1 MAQTN
6 LPTQLQVGEK
16 MVNIQQRLG
25 NGAFG
30 VVYKVMVEGKSKVYA
45 MKDILCLNDS
55 AFINAI
61 REAYTLHRISH
72 KNVIEIV
79 RVGEFRDRRGSR
91 HMLLLT
97 EYCPGGSL
105 NDRLA
110 RPSSDQQNLTWM
122 TQTAEAVAHLHS
134 CNVVHRDLKADNVLL
149 TASEDVKLGDFGLAR
164 EYIALK
170 RASVQQDEHDGSWL
184 TTYTQYYMQ
193 SGIGPIHWVAPEFF
207 RGHYTEKADIFSLG
221 TLLFAILE
229 RDYIV
234 INGKAIYG
242 AFVIVPGAG
251 KIGVGYAMENFDAN
265 IRIQFSSHA
274 QGSNALQRNVHEL
287 LKYNPYDRPTAQEI
301 CNHLRVIQENIGLG
315 QSSTDSNEAGSCF

>member
-6 LPTQLQVGEK
+6 LPTWLQIDEK
-16 MVNIQQRLG
+16 IVNIQKRLG

-30 VVYKVMVEGKSKVYA
+30 VVYKVIEEGTSKVYA

-55 AFINAI
+55 AIRNAI
-61 REAYTLHRISH
+61 REASTLNRISH
-72 KNVIEIV
+72 ENVIAIV
-79 RVGEFRDRRGSR
+79 SVGEFRDSRGS

-164 EYIALK
+164 EYTALK
-170 RASVQQDEHDGSWL
+170 RADVRLYDGSWL
-184 TTYTQYYMQ
+184 ATYTQYYMQ

-207 RGHYTEKADIFSLG
+207 RGHYTEKADVFSLG

-251 KIGVGYAMENFDAN
+251 KTGVGFAMENFDAN
-265 IRIQFSSHA
+265 TRIQFSSHA
-274 QGSNALQRNVHEL
+274 QGSNALQRNVREL
-287 LKYNPYDRPTAQEI
+287 LKYNPRDRPTAREI
-301 CNHLRVIQENIGLG
+301 RNSLRVIQECIRPEKP
-315 QSSTDSNEAGSCF
+315 STEAGWCC

>member
-6 LPTQLQVGEK
+6 LPTRLQVGEK
-16 MVNIQQRLG
+16 TVNIQQRLG

-30 VVYKVMVEGKSKVYA
+30 VVYRVIEERTSKVYA
-45 MKDILCLNDS
+45 MKDILCLIGS
-55 AFINAI
+55 AIRNAI
-61 REAYTLHRISH
+61 REASTLNRISH
-72 KNVIEIV
+72 ENDIAIV
-79 RVGEFRDRRGSR
+79 SVGQFDDGGGL

-134 CNVVHRDLKADNVLL
+134 CNIVHRDLKADNVLL

-170 RASVQQDEHDGSWL
+170 RAGVVQDDGSWL
-184 TTYTQYYMQ
+184 AIYEQYYMQ
-193 SGIGPIHWVAPEFF
+193 SRIGPIHWVAPEFL

-234 INGKAIYG
+234 IDGKAIYG
-242 AFVIVPGAG
+242 AFVSVHDKR
-251 KIGVGYAMENFDAN
+251 KIGVGLAMERVDRNTRS
-265 IRIQFSSHA
+265 RIKRST
-274 QGSNALQRNVHEL
+274 
-287 LKYNPYDRPTAQEI
+287 KDRSRSAKVQP
-301 CNHLRVIQENIGLG
+301 V
-315 QSSTDSNEAGSCF
+315 

>member
-16 MVNIQQRLG
+16 IVNIQQRLG

-30 VVYKVMVEGKSKVYA
+30 VVYKVKEEGTSKVYA

-55 AFINAI
+55 AIRNAI
-61 REAYTLHRISH
+61 REASTLNRISH
-72 KNVIEIV
+72 ENVIAIV
-79 RVGEFRDRRGSR
+79 SVGEFRDSRGS

-110 RPSSDQQNLTWM
+110 RPSSDQQNLKWM
-122 TQTAEAVAHLHS
+122 IQTADAVAHLHS

-170 RASVQQDEHDGSWL
+170 RAGVVQDDGSWL
-184 TTYTQYYMQ
+184 AIYEQYYMQ
-193 SGIGPIHWVAPEFF
+193 SRIGPIHWVAPEFL

-234 INGKAIYG
+234 IDGRAIYG
-242 AFVIVPGAG
+242 AFVSVHDKR
-251 KIGVGYAMENFDAN
+251 KIGVGLAMERVDRNT
-265 IRIQFSSHA
+265 RIQFSRRA
-274 QGSNALQRNVHEL
+274 QGSNALQRIVLEV

-301 CNHLRVIQENIGLG
+301 CNRLRVI
-315 QSSTDSNEAGSCF
+315 

>member
-6 LPTQLQVGEK
+6 LPTQLQVGDK

-30 VVYKVMVEGKSKVYA
+30 VVYKVMVEGKSEVYA

-170 RASVQQDEHDGSWL
+170 RAGVVQDDGSWL
-184 TTYTQYYMQ
+184 AIYEQYYMQ
-193 SGIGPIHWVAPEFF
+193 SRIGPIHWVAPEFL

-234 INGKAIYG
+234 IDGRAIYG
-242 AFVIVPGAG
+242 AFVSVHDKR
-251 KIGVGYAMENFDAN
+251 KIGVGLAIERVDRNT
-265 IRIQFSSHA
+265 RIQFSSHA
-274 QGSNALQRNVHEL
+274 QGSNALQRIVLEV

-301 CNHLRVIQENIGLG
+301 CNRLRVI
-315 QSSTDSNEAGSCF
+315 

>member
-6 LPTQLQVGEK
+6 LPTRLQVGEK
-16 MVNIQQRLG
+16 TVNIQQRLG

-30 VVYKVMVEGKSKVYA
+30 VVYRVIEEGTSQVYA
-45 MKDILCLNDS
+45 MKDILCLNSS
-55 AFINAI
+55 AFRNAI
-61 REAYTLHRISH
+61 REASTLNRISH
-72 KNVIEIV
+72 ENVIAIV
-79 RVGEFRDRRGSR
+79 SVGEFRDSRGS

-164 EYIALK
+164 EYIAQR
-170 RASVQQDEHDGSWL
+170 RADVQLYDGSWL
-184 TTYTQYYMQ
+184 TNYTQYYMQ

-207 RGHYTEKADIFSLG
+207 RGHYTEKADDFSLG
-221 TLLFAILE
+221 MLLFAILQ
-229 RDYIV
+229 RNYIV
-234 INGKAIYG
+234 IDGKAIYG

-251 KIGVGYAMENFDAN
+251 IFGVGYAMENFDRN

-274 QGSNALQRNVHEL
+274 QGSNALQGNVLEL
-287 LKYNPYDRPTAQEI
+287 LKYNPRDRQSAREI
-301 CNHLRVIQENIGLG
+301 CNSLRVIQECIRPGEP
-315 QSSTDSNEAGSCF
+315 STDSTKAGSCF

>member
-6 LPTQLQVGEK
+6 LPTRLQVGEK
-16 MVNIQQRLG
+16 TVNIQQRLG
-25 NGAFG
+25 NDAFG
-30 VVYKVMVEGKSKVYA
+30 VVYRVIEERTSKVYA
-45 MKDILCLNDS
+45 MKDILCLNGS
-55 AFINAI
+55 AIRNAI
-61 REAYTLHRISH
+61 REASTLNRISH
-72 KNVIEIV
+72 ENDIAIV
-79 RVGEFRDRRGSR
+79 SVGQFDDGGDL

-170 RASVQQDEHDGSWL
+170 RAGVVQDDGSWL
-184 TTYTQYYMQ
+184 AIYEQYYMQ
-193 SGIGPIHWVAPEFF
+193 STIGPIHWVAPEFL

-234 INGKAIYG
+234 SDGKTIYG
-242 AFVIVPGAG
+242 AFASVHDKR
-251 KIGVGYAMENFDAN
+251 KIGVGLAMERVDRKT
-265 IRIQFSSHA
+265 RIQFSRHA
-274 QGSNALQRNVHEL
+274 QGSNALQRIVLEV

-301 CNHLRVIQENIGLG
+301 CNRLRVI
-315 QSSTDSNEAGSCF
+315 

>member
-6 LPTQLQVGEK
+6 LPTQLQVAEK

-30 VVYKVMVEGKSKVYA
+30 VVYKVIEEGKSKVYA

-55 AFINAI
+55 AIRNAI
-61 REAYTLHRISH
+61 REAFTLSRISH
-72 KNVIEIV
+72 EYVIAIL
-79 RVGEFRDRRGSR
+79 RVGEFRDSRGL

-149 TASEDVKLGDFGLAR
+149 TALENVKLGDFGLAR

-170 RASVQQDEHDGSWL
+170 RAGVVQDDGSWL
-184 TTYTQYYMQ
+184 AIYEQYYMQ
-193 SGIGPIHWVAPEFF
+193 SRKGPIHWVAPEFL

-234 INGKAIYG
+234 IDGKAIYG
-242 AFVIVPGAG
+242 AFVSVHDNR
-251 KIGVGYAMENFDAN
+251 KIGVGLAMESVDRNT
-265 IRIQFSSHA
+265 RIQFSSHA
-274 QGSNALQRNVHEL
+274 QGSNPLQWVVLEV

-301 CNHLRVIQENIGLG
+301 CNSLYKFNTCLLM
-315 QSSTDSNEAGSCF
+315 

>member
-6 LPTQLQVGEK
+6 LPTRLQVGEK
-16 MVNIQQRLG
+16 TVNIQQQLG

-30 VVYKVMVEGKSKVYA
+30 VVYRVIEERTSKVYA
-45 MKDILCLNDS
+45 MKDILCLNGS
-55 AFINAI
+55 AIRNAI
-61 REAYTLHRISH
+61 REASTLNRISH
-72 KNVIEIV
+72 ENDIAIV
-79 RVGEFRDRRGSR
+79 SVGQFDDGGGL

-134 CNVVHRDLKADNVLL
+134 CNIVHRDLKADNVLL

-170 RASVQQDEHDGSWL
+170 RAGVVQDDGSWL
-184 TTYTQYYMQ
+184 AIYEQYYMQ
-193 SGIGPIHWVAPEFF
+193 SRIGPIHWVAPEFL

-234 INGKAIYG
+234 IDGKAIYG
-242 AFVIVPGAG
+242 AFVSVHDKR
-251 KIGVGYAMENFDAN
+251 KIGVGLAMERVDRKT
-265 IRIQFSSHA
+265 RIQFSRHA
-274 QGSNALQRNVHEL
+274 QGSNALQRIVLEV

-301 CNHLRVIQENIGLG
+301 CNRLRVI
-315 QSSTDSNEAGSCF
+315 

>member
-1 MAQTN
+1 MR
-6 LPTQLQVGEK
+6 LQVGEK
-16 MVNIQQRLG
+16 TVNIQQRLG

-30 VVYKVMVEGKSKVYA
+30 VVYRVIEEGTSQVYA
-45 MKDILCLNDS
+45 MKDILCLNVS
-55 AFINAI
+55 AIDNAVC
-61 REAYTLHRISH
+61 EALTLNRISH
-72 KNVIEIV
+72 ENVIAIES
-79 RVGEFRDRRGSR
+79 VGQFDDGRGL

-170 RASVQQDEHDGSWL
+170 RAGVVQDDGSWL
-184 TTYTQYYMQ
+184 AIYEQYYMQ
-193 SGIGPIHWVAPEFF
+193 SRIGPIHWVAPEFL

-221 TLLFAILE
+221 TLLFAILQ

-234 INGKAIYG
+234 IDGKAIYG
-242 AFVIVPGAG
+242 AFVSVHDKR
-251 KIGVGYAMENFDAN
+251 KIGVGLAMERVDRNT
-265 IRIQFSSHA
+265 RIQFSSHA
-274 QGSNALQRNVHEL
+274 QGSNALQRIVLEV

-301 CNHLRVIQENIGLG
+301 CNRLRVI
-315 QSSTDSNEAGSCF
+315 

>member
-6 LPTQLQVGEK
+6 LPTRLQVGEK
-16 MVNIQQRLG
+16 TVNIQQRLG

-30 VVYKVMVEGKSKVYA
+30 VVYGVIEEGTSQVYA
-45 MKDILCLNDS
+45 MKDILCLNVS
-55 AFINAI
+55 AFHNAN
-61 REAYTLHRISH
+61 REASTLKRISH
-72 KNVIEIV
+72 ENVIAIV
-79 RVGEFRDRRGSR
+79 SIGHFYDGGGL
-91 HMLLLT
+91 HKFLLT
-97 EYCPGGSL
+97 EFCPGGSL

-122 TQTAEAVAHLHS
+122 TQTVEAVAHLHS

-170 RASVQQDEHDGSWL
+170 RAGVVQDDGSL
-184 TTYTQYYMQ
+184 LAIYEQYYMQ
-193 SGIGPIHWVAPEFF
+193 SRIGPIHWVAPEFLH
-207 RGHYTEKADIFSLG
+207 GHYTEKADDFSLG
-221 TLLFAILE
+221 TLHFAILQ

-234 INGKAIYG
+234 IDGKAIYG

-251 KIGVGYAMENFDAN
+251 KIGVGCAMAIFGAN

-274 QGSNALQRNVHEL
+274 RGSNALQRNVLEL
-287 LKYNPYDRPTAQEI
+287 LKYNPRDRQTARDI
-301 CNHLRVIQENIGLG
+301 CNSLRVIQ
-315 QSSTDSNEAGSCF
+315 

>member
-1 MAQTN
+1 MAETN
-6 LPTQLQVGEK
+6 LPTWLQIDK
-16 MVNIQQRLG
+16 KIVNIRKRLG

-30 VVYKVMVEGKSKVYA
+30 VVYKVKEVGTSKVYA

-55 AFINAI
+55 AIRNVI
-61 REAYTLHRISH
+61 REVSTLNRISH
-72 KNVIEIV
+72 ENVIAMV
-79 RVGEFRDRRGSR
+79 SVDSFYDGRGS

-170 RASVQQDEHDGSWL
+170 RASVQQDDGSWL

-193 SGIGPIHWVAPEFF
+193 SGTGPIHWVAPEFF

-251 KIGVGYAMENFDAN
+251 KTGVGFAMENFDAN
-265 IRIQFSSHA
+265 TRIQFSSHA
-274 QGSNALQRNVHEL
+274 QGSNALQRNVREL
-287 LKYNPYDRPTAQEI
+287 LKYNPRDRPTAREI
-301 CNHLRVIQENIGLG
+301 CNSLRVIQVCIRPEKP
-315 QSSTDSNEAGSCF
+315 STEAGWCC

>member
-6 LPTQLQVGEK
+6 LPTWLQIDK
-16 MVNIQQRLG
+16 KIVNIRKRLG

-30 VVYKVMVEGKSKVYA
+30 VVYKVKEVGTSKVYA

-55 AFINAI
+55 AIRNVI
-61 REAYTLHRISH
+61 REVSTLNRISH
-72 KNVIEIV
+72 ENVIAMV
-79 RVGEFRDRRGSR
+79 SVDSFYDGRGS

-122 TQTAEAVAHLHS
+122 TQTVEAVAHLHS

-164 EYIALK
+164 EYTALK
-170 RASVQQDEHDGSWL
+170 RANVRLYDGSWL
-184 TTYTQYYMQ
+184 ATYTQYYMQ

-207 RGHYTEKADIFSLG
+207 RGHYTEKADVFSLG

-251 KIGVGYAMENFDAN
+251 KTGVGFAMENFDAN
-265 IRIQFSSHA
+265 TRIQFSSHA
-274 QGSNALQRNVHEL
+274 QGSNALQRNVREL
-287 LKYNPYDRPTAQEI
+287 LKYNPRDRPTAREI
-301 CNHLRVIQENIGLG
+301 CNSLRVIQVCIRPEKP
-315 QSSTDSNEAGSCF
+315 STEAGWCC

>member
-6 LPTQLQVGEK
+6 LPTQLQVAEK

-30 VVYKVMVEGKSKVYA
+30 VVYKVIEEGTSKVYA

-55 AFINAI
+55 AIRNAI
-61 REAYTLHRISH
+61 REAFTLSRISH
-72 KNVIEIV
+72 EYVIAIL
-79 RVGEFRDRRGSR
+79 RVGEFRDSRGL

-122 TQTAEAVAHLHS
+122 TQTVEAVAHLHS

-170 RASVQQDEHDGSWL
+170 RASVQQDDGSWL

-287 LKYNPYDRPTAQEI
+287 LKYNPCDRPTAQEI
-301 CNHLRVIQENIGLG
+301 CNRLRVIQENIGLG
-315 QSSTDSNEAGSCF
+315 QSSTDLNEAGSCF

>member
-6 LPTQLQVGEK
+6 LPTRLQVGEK
-16 MVNIQQRLG
+16 TVNIQQRLG

-30 VVYKVMVEGKSKVYA
+30 VVYKVIEERTSKVYA
-45 MKDILCLNDS
+45 MKDILCLYSS
-55 AFINAI
+55 AIRNAI
-61 REAYTLHRISH
+61 REASTLNRISH
-72 KNVIEIV
+72 ENVIAIV
-79 RVGEFRDRRGSR
+79 SVGQFDDGGGL

-110 RPSSDQQNLTWM
+110 RPSSDPQNLTWM

-134 CNVVHRDLKADNVLL
+134 CNIVHRDLKADNVLL

-164 EYIALK
+164 EYIAIK
-170 RASVQQDEHDGSWL
+170 RAGVVQDDGSWL
-184 TTYTQYYMQ
+184 AIYEQYYMQ
-193 SGIGPIHWVAPEFF
+193 SRIGPIHWVAPEFL

-234 INGKAIYG
+234 IDGKAIYG
-242 AFVIVPGAG
+242 AFVSVHDKR
-251 KIGVGYAMENFDAN
+251 KIGVGLAMERVDRNT
-265 IRIQFSSHA
+265 RIQFSSHA
-274 QGSNALQRNVHEL
+274 
-287 LKYNPYDRPTAQEI
+287 
-301 CNHLRVIQENIGLG
+301 
-315 QSSTDSNEAGSCF
+315 